1 MNEIIKKIVEIATG
15 KKAKL
20 FWAVILGAFIL
31 FLVLYPYIDANF
43 LIYNR
48 INRRIEILE
57 KLTDLDTAKINNN
70 TYLQSEYDSILS
82 EIVSA
87 QNKSFGSIT
96 NSVDTSENQ
105 NIKFIS
111 GGILFWFVS
120 IILIFSKSNNQE
132 GFFKKNIL

>member
-1 MNEIIKKIVEIATG
+1 M
-15 KKAKL
+15 
-20 FWAVILGAFIL
+20 
-31 FLVLYPYIDANF
+31 
-43 LIYNR
+43 
-48 INRRIEILE
+48 
-57 KLTDLDTAKINNN
+57 
-70 TYLQSEYDSILS
+70 QSEYDSILT

-120 IILIFSKSNNQE
+120 IILLFSKNNQD
-132 GFFKKNIL
+132 GFFKKIFKKFLSTLLCVAIGYILAVTGKIYQHSLMSG